1 MPIVSRRSP
10 PEAVQRLNPCPDPQM
25 TGEAR
30 PGGNVSLVGVCWLVV
45 LVGGLYGGN
54 MGYEVES
61 MNMIDPSIDMVVRVL
76 IAV

>member
-10 PEAVQRLNPCPDPQM
+10 PEAVQGVYPCPDPQM

-30 PGGNVSLVGVCWLVV
+30 PGGNVSLVGVCLLVV
-45 LVGGLYGGN
+45 LVGSLYGEV
-54 MGYEVES
+54 MSYEVEG
-61 MNMIDPSIDMVVRVL
+61 MNMIDPSIDRDGRVL

>member
-1 MPIVSRRSP
+1 MPIVAPYWCLVAARWS
-10 PEAVQRLNPCPDPQM
+10 NPCPDPQM

-61 MNMIDPSIDMVVRVL
+61 MNMIDPSIDRVVRVL